1 MGLLGHAEVG
11 LGRAGIKTKETGS
24 QTLDFDQIKSGKG
37 IDKGALNV
45 VFGTNEDFSGTGS
58 GSGKQGGVLASFIN
72 VAKQGDDETIAQFEF
87 AQALTTTHSKLP
99 VIGMGENAVKDMFFT
114 PWLNAAMDGTPGSIK
129 AANILTFGGVSEMRR
144 NAQQYSDPDQ

>member
-1 MGLLGHAEVG
+1 MGLLTHAEVG

-24 QTLDFDQIKSGKG
+24 QTLDWDQIRSGKG
-37 IDKGALNV
+37 FEKGALNV
-45 VFGTNEDFSGTGS
+45 VFGTNEDFSGSGS
-58 GSGKQGGVLASFIN
+58 GSGKGGGALSSFIN
-72 VAKQGDDETIAQFEF
+72 VAKQGDDETIAQYEF
-87 AQALTTTHSKLP
+87 AQALTITHSKLP
-99 VIGMGENAVKDMFFT
+99 VIGTFENAIKDTFFT